1 MLLLHSGKDT
11 FKGQKFHSA
20 VWNPE
25 VNKVEGKK
33 VAVIGTGASAV
44 QIVPAIKDLVEEVT
58 VFQRTAAWVPVR
70 YGGAYPEWVKVA
82 LFTGMLFGLACII

>member
-1 MLLLHSGKDT
+1 MQGSED
-11 FKGQKFHSA
+11 FKGPIVHSA
-20 VWNPE
+20 LFDPSTV
-25 VNKVEGKK
+25 KLDGKR
-33 VAVIGTGASAV
+33 VGVVGTGASAV

-82 LFTGMLFGLACII
+82 LFTGMLFDLACII